1 MVAMRHPKKPT
12 EPNDAP
18 PAANGVLTSMGTQS
32 LAAGVIVGVRLTTCF
47 SVSMH
52 YDSTNDHR
60 NGFGNADLERAN
72 RVGAPNIAVI
82 FPIAL
87 IVFAPL
93 PTDGISHN
101 CPEKTGSCPIRAR
114 VDEHRSNA

>member
-1 MVAMRHPKKPT
+1 
-12 EPNDAP
+12 
-18 PAANGVLTSMGTQS
+18 
-32 LAAGVIVGVRLTTCF
+32 
-47 SVSMH
+47 MH

-72 RVGAPNIAVI
+72 RVGPNIAVI

-93 PTDGISHN
+93 PPMAYLTIVRRKLGRV
-101 CPEKTGSCPIRAR
+101 PYERGSTSSDRMLSALFVVTLLSTAVMLVVGVALIRTTFN
-114 VDEHRSNA
+114 HL